1 MRGRGPAGVRGPAAA
16 AAGGGAGGPL
26 PLPLPAHCMLLA

>member
-1 MRGRGPAGVRGPAAA
+1 MRGRGPAGVRGPAVA